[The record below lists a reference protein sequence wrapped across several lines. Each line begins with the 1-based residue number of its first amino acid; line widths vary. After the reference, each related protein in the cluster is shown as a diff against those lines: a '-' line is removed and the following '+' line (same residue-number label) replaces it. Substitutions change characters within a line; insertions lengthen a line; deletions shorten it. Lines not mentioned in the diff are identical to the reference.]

1 MEFED
6 IIKLREI
13 VKRGGGIIV
22 SAKQCSSDIVRDLCR
37 YARASGA
44 QIIVRNALEYSSIAC
59 SEIARLSPGNV
70 IFDFTDE

>member
-13 VKRGGGIIV
+13 VKRGGGIVV

-44 QIIVRNALEYSSIAC
+44 QIIVRNALEYSSMEMRTMPALLHR
-59 SEIARLSPGNV
+59 E
-70 IFDFTDE
+70 